1 MCHRISIVCCSL
13 IVCNLFRFGW
23 MQSRIESWW
32 LDMLYPLRSS
42 VMTYYE
48 YNCTSEELRLLNTP
62 SFVPW
67 TTTSSREWTNHSWQL
82 VRYVLTV
89 VKNPATVNDIDH
101 WSFWIFQLIQRL
113 TLMYVF
119 WCLICRISLCITS
132 AVARPCQ
139 QKYILHFSS

>member
-32 LDMLYPLRSS
+32 LDMLYLLRSS

-48 YNCTSEELRLLNTP
+48 YNCTSEELRLRIL

-101 WSFWIFQLIQRL
+101 WSFWIFQLMKPTTHPNVCFL
-113 TLMYVF
+113 VF
-119 WCLICRISLCITS
+119 NLSHQFVYNQCSCTSLPTKIYST
-132 AVARPCQ
+132 
-139 QKYILHFSS
+139 F